1 MAATMTRNNAYRYRF
16 PQRHH
21 NRFQLLVDSDHFF
34 PVMLNAIATAQ
45 HSVILEMYLLESGT
59 LLTRFI
65 DTLITSANRG
75 VAIFLLFDDFGALG
89 INRADRQ
96 RLADHTHI
104 HLKFYGPIHYR
115 RWQHL
120 LSRNHRKLLLVDNRI
135 AFIGGAGI
143 SDAFTG
149 EQGWH
154 ELMVQVEGEC
164 VQDWLALFI
173 DNWPGTADEIKPL
186 TATPCRYP
194 TTAEQSGRTTLS
206 QLLSHQEIQSA
217 LLRRLA
223 TAKHEVWIITAYFV
237 PSWRLRRALKAAAQR
252 GVDVRLILPG
262 HHTDHPAI
270 RHAGHR
276 FYHHLLCHGVR
287 IFEYQPRFTHAKAYL
302 CDQWCSI
309 GSSNLDRWNLRW
321 NLEGNQEIDA
331 PEFALALK
339 TALEHDLLECNE
351 INLTSWQAR
360 PWPHRLLEWFWGRI
374 DAGLTYLSNR
384 H

>member
-1 MAATMTRNNAYRYRF
+1 MTHNNANRYRF

-21 NRFQLLVDSDHFF
+21 NRFQLLVDGDHFF

-45 HSVILEMYLLESGT
+45 HSVILEMYLLESGR

-65 DTLITSANRG
+65 DTLITSASRG
-75 VAIFLLFDDFGALG
+75 IAIFLLFDDFGALG
-89 INRADRQ
+89 INKADRQ
-96 RLADHTHI
+96 RLAGHTNI

-164 VQDWLALFI
+164 VQDWRALFI

-186 TATPCRYP
+186 TATPCQYP
-194 TTAEQSGRTTLS
+194 TTAGQSGRTTLS

-223 TAKHEVWIITAYFV
+223 AAKHEVWITTAYFV

-252 GVDVRLILPG
+252 GVDVRLMLPG

-321 NLEGNQEIDA
+321 NLEGNQEIDD

-339 TALEHDLLECNE
+339 TALEHDLLECKE

-360 PWPHRLLEWFWGRI
+360 PWPRRLLEWFWGRI

-384 H
+384 R